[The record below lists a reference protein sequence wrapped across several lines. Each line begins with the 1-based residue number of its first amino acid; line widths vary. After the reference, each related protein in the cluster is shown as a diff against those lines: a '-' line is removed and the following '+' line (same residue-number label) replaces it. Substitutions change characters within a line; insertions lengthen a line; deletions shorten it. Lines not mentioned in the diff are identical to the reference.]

1 MNGTAQRTAVL
12 FVDDEARILDGM
24 RRMLRGV
31 RDEWDMEFANGG
43 QAALHQMKARR
54 FDVVVSDMRMPGM
67 DGAELLTHVKGS
79 YPDVV
84 RLILSGHADTQ
95 SVMRAVG
102 AAHQYLSKPCDA
114 GILKTTVARALALKS
129 LLSDERL
136 TRFVGQV
143 DTLPSMP
150 SSYRDLL
157 ACLQSPNASLVD
169 AARIVARDPAMTVK
183 VLQLVNSA
191 YFGLAR
197 QVNSVD
203 RAVNY
208 LGLDTLKSL
217 VLVHGIF
224 SECKLS
230 AVPGVSLERLWSR
243 GLNVAAAARLLAKHA
258 GLDARAQDDA
268 FLAGILQDIG
278 TLLLVGEMPGQYGET
293 LVHFHQGGVT
303 RAAAE
308 TAVFGASHAEIGAY
322 LIGLWGLPDQI
333 VEAVAFHELPSAGPS
348 PGLSLAGIVHVAER
362 LIDNPGDST
371 ATPPPDIDS
380 AWLASLGKPGAWND
394 FAAAWAGAG
403 VVETLSCPDP
413 GLTSTVFRS

>member
-1 MNGTAQRTAVL
+1 MELHIAPLCSLSTTKRGSSTACAACFAEYATSGTWSSSTA
-12 FVDDEARILDGM
+12 AR
-24 RRMLRGV
+24 RPST
-31 RDEWDMEFANGG
+31 
-43 QAALHQMKARR
+43 QMKTRR

-67 DGAELLTHVKGS
+67 DGAELLTHVKDS

-114 GILKTTVARALALKS
+114 GILKTTVARAFALKS

-136 TRFVGQV
+136 TRLVGQV
-143 DTLPSMP
+143 DTVPSMP

-157 ACLQSPNASLVD
+157 ACLQSPDASLVD
-169 AARIVARDPAMTVK
+169 AAKIVAKDPAMTVK
-183 VLQLVNSA
+183 LLQLVNSA

-208 LGLDTLKSL
+208 LGLDTLMSL
-217 VLVHGIF
+217 VLAHGIF
-224 SECKLS
+224 SECKPS

-243 GLNVAAAARLLAKHA
+243 SLNVAAAARLLAKHA
-258 GLDARAQDDA
+258 RLDAKAQDDA

-278 TLLLVGEMPGQYGET
+278 TLLLVAEMSGQYTES
-293 LVHFHQGGVT
+293 LERFRQGGVT
-303 RAAAE
+303 RAAVE
-308 TAVFGASHAEIGAY
+308 TEIFGASHAEIGAY
-322 LIGLWGLPDQI
+322 LIGLWGLPDPI
-333 VEAVAFHELPSAGPS
+333 VEAVAFHELPSSGPT

-362 LIDNPGDST
+362 LIDNPADS
-371 ATPPPDIDS
+371 AAAPPADIDN
-380 AWLASLGKPGAWND
+380 AWLGSLGNPGAWKE
-394 FAAAWAGAG
+394 FATAWAGAG
-403 VVETLSCPDP
+403 ATGTDA
-413 GLTSTVFRS
+413 